1 MIPWKI
7 ISEYRLLRVKAKL
20 AGGLLKV
27 LTLGLLKISIF
38 VITYSVDWLLRTII
52 ISVLFICPNSVKNPS
67 FSCFLLIVISTSSCS
82 VSVGL
87 FCSNRPLILSNSTR
101 NTLK

>member
-7 ISEYRLLRVKAKL
+7 VLEYRLLKVKTKL

-27 LTLGLLKISIF
+27 LTLGLLKILIF
-38 VITYSVDWLLRTII
+38 VIVYNMDWLLRVII
-52 ISVLFICPNSVKNPS
+52 ISVLSICPNSVKNPL
-67 FSCFLLIVISTSSCS
+67 FLYSSSIVISTSNCFVS
-82 VSVGL
+82 VSS
-87 FCSNRPLILSNSTR
+87 FCSDRLLTLSNSTR